1 MTDPKDA
8 RIRELHSLL
17 CKANRELEEYRSAF
31 GEIARHTGTEGVIDN
46 KPRVAAHVGA
56 LCQKLLEQTNAAIT
70 GEMFKES
77 TAEALGMNK
86 SLPSHMILTRL
97 KDEMADRKA
106 LYVRLEKRT
115 SDWEDAVANAKDWR
129 ARAEELEQ
137 AVAPAPVPAP
147 APKPSSSISDL
158 LESLH
163 LSNAAARCLAAFD
176 APSKYEDGSHVPLAE
191 RLLWLER
198 QAPRLKS
205 GSKVAPVLASVPL
218 IWHK

>member
-17 CKANRELEEYRSAF
+17 CKANRELEDYRSAF
-31 GEIARHTGTEGVIDN
+31 GEIARHTGTEDIIDN
-46 KPRVAAHVGA
+46 KPRVAANVGA
-56 LCQKLLEQTNAAIT
+56 LCQKLREQTSAIAN
-70 GEMFKES
+70 GETFKECV
-77 TAEALGMNK
+77 AEALGMNK
-86 SLPSHMILTRL
+86 SLPPDMFLTRL

-106 LYVRLEKRT
+106 LYARLAKRT
-115 SDWEDAVANAKDWR
+115 SDWEDAAAGLKHWK
-129 ARAEELEQ
+129 ARAEELEKT
-137 AVAPAPVPAP
+137 VAPAPT
-147 APKPSSSISDL
+147 PKPLSSISDL

-205 GSKVAPVLASVPL
+205 GSKVAPALADVPL
-218 IWHK
+218 IWRK